1 MYGESEELFG
11 KALAEALSR
20 KYDGELSQCHETAQ
34 CSDEHLK
41 EMKAIMRSGGGAN
54 KPKRSGK
61 KKWVIA
67 LLVAA
72 VLLLAGCSA
81 YVYRDE
87 IRDFI
92 EEIYDKHIKIT
103 YDKGEQPSSGVEI
116 TENYTLTYLPEGYF
130 SVSEFYSS
138 TGNVC
143 IWQNSEG
150 GYLMFEQYY
159 LDLSSFLI
167 DVESGVTSIIQYDEY
182 SVYYRATEVHSYIWN
197 DGKYALKISASMPLS
212 EEEVIAIIE
221 GIETVE

>member
-41 EMKAIMRSGGGAN
+41 EMKAIVRSGGGAS

-103 YDKGEQPSSGVEI
+103 YDRGEQPSSGVEI

-150 GYLMFEQYY
+150 GYIIFEQRP
-159 LDLSSFLI
+159 LNRTSHVVDG
-167 DVESGVTSIIQYDEY
+167 ESGATSMIKHNDYDL
-182 SVYYRATEVHSYIWN
+182 YYRTTEDHSYIWN